1 MKKIAIVT
9 GAGGFIGNHLV
20 NFLKERNYKVFGI
33 DIKKPDFSETKADE
47 FYLIDLRD
55 KEASKKVF
63 EKISSLQ
70 QIDELYMLAAD
81 MGGIGYIMSVSAD
94 IVHNN
99 LQINLNSLDLARQF
113 SVKKIFFASSACI
126 YPQNIQKNLGS
137 NALKEKDAIP
147 ANPDS
152 FYGWEKLM
160 TEKTCEAYA
169 KDYKMKIHIA
179 RFHNIYGPEGIF
191 EGGKEKSPAALC
203 RKIAKA
209 KKTDVIEIWGDGQ
222 QERSY
227 CYIDDCCQ
235 GIYQLMQSSFYQ
247 IVNIGSEEKISIN
260 NFVDLIGKI
269 AKKEIQKKY
278 LLDKPQGVRS
288 RNADTSLAK
297 KEISWQA
304 ETKLEKGIKKTYKW
318 IAETIKQQT

>member
-20 NFLKERNYKVFGI
+20 NFLKEKNYKVFGI
-33 DIKKPDFSETKADE
+33 DIKKPEFSETKADK
-47 FYLIDLRD
+47 FYLTDLRNEKD
-55 KEASKKVF
+55 SKKVF
-63 EKISSLQ
+63 KEISSLHK
-70 QIDELYMLAAD
+70 IDELYMLAAD
-81 MGGIGYIMSVSAD
+81 MGGIGYIMTVAAD

-99 LQINLNSLDLARQF
+99 LQINLNSIKLAKEF

-126 YPQNIQKNLGS
+126 YPQNIQKSVGS
-137 NALKEKDAIP
+137 NALKETDAIP

-169 KDYKMKIHIA
+169 KDYGIKIHIA

-203 RKIAKA
+203 RKVAKA
-209 KKTDVIEIWGDGQ
+209 KKVDEIEIWGDGQ

-235 GIYQLMQSSFYQ
+235 GIYKLMQSNCYK

-260 NFVDLIGKI
+260 NFVDLISKI
-269 AKKEIQKKY
+269 AKKEIKKRH
-278 LLDKPQGVRS
+278 LLNKPQGVRS

-297 KEISWQA
+297 KEISWHA
-304 ETKLEKGIKKTYKW
+304 ETKLENGINKTYKW
-318 IAETIKQQT
+318 ILEEIKK